1 MRSRYLEC
9 IVAPAAVAAPGVA
22 IDDAFTAT
30 LPRRSLVT
38 CNIRS

>member
-22 IDDAFTAT
+22 PDGSFAAT
-30 LPRRSLVT
+30 LPPRSLVT